1 MAFQT
6 GTQIRPELADADY
19 SGFVNAA
26 NIRAQAM
33 MNLGEQIGGGI
44 REYQKNKEIKGEL
57 TGQIEG
63 SLTADPGL
71 LASLQQL
78 NDVSAS
84 VKKMQEGNANKKD
97 LFMIQGAIGSIQ
109 NIKDRQRQAEA
120 QEIEQKIKLAQLK
133 ELEAGRGTG
142 VNLQSPKAYKTPDGK
157 IVYGAFDPSSNQ
169 VLEVGTDRELPPG
182 SLPFSENG
190 SSAGALSGKPVTM
203 AEVEELRNQGYDPT
217 IEFGSDGQPRLTK
230 MSPFSPN
237 GKDADAFYMEGAMK
251 SAGEA
256 FGTAITEWNNDKSF
270 QARQNLRNVNNAF
283 EALASG
289 SADTRTFVD
298 FVPNIGGFR
307 ESARA
312 FLNPTGQG
320 AYDNVVSVVA
330 TTLKEALG
338 AQFTAEE
345 GTRILNASYNPQ
357 LSTEQNLQRL
367 AGIASTI
374 SSTIDAKDAQAK
386 AFFAGEDWRSL
397 PSPKEV
403 FATNLAIYEN
413 VLQDKDR
420 SIGIPAT
427 GSNVPA
433 TRIKSIKTGK

>member
-44 REYQKNKEIKGEL
+44 KEYQKNKTITATSLAQLEALAASNPDAYGAVKSVGGDLSKSISNIEKGDYK
-57 TGQIEG
+57 QR
-63 SLTADPGL
+63 DV
-71 LASLQQL
+71 LAVLGGMQTYV
-78 NDVSAS
+78 ND
-84 VKKMQEGNANKKD
+84 Q
-97 LFMIQGAIGSIQ
+97 
-109 NIKDRQRQAEA
+109 DRQRQAEA

-133 ELEAGRGTG
+133 ELEGGRGTG
-142 VNLQSPKAYKTPDGK
+142 VNLQSPKAYKTPDET
-157 IVYGAFDPSSNQ
+157 IVYGAFDPSSNK
-169 VLEVGTDRELPPG
+169 VLEVGTDRELPSG

-190 SSAGALSGKPVTM
+190 SSAEGQTMTLDQLNQLQDEGMDYTATPMGDGNYRVTK
-203 AEVEELRNQGYDPT
+203 
-217 IEFGSDGQPRLTK
+217 I
-230 MSPFSPN
+230 SPFSQQKGDGN
-237 GKDADAFYMEGAMK
+237 AFQEAAQK
-251 SAGEA
+251 KAGEA
-256 FGTAITEWNNDKSF
+256 FGTAITEWQSGGAF
-270 QARQNLRNVNNAF
+270 QARKNLRSVNNAF

-289 SADTRTFVD
+289 SADTRTFFD
-298 FVPNIGGFR
+298 FVPDIGGFR

-312 FLNPTGQG
+312 FFNPTGQD

-338 AQFTAEE
+338 AQFAEKE

-367 AGIASTI
+367 GGISATI
-374 SSTIDAKDAQAK
+374 SATIEAKDAQAE
-386 AFFAGEDWRSL
+386 AFMKGEDWRSL

-403 FATNLAIYEN
+403 FETNLAIYEN

-427 GSNVPA
+427 GLNVPA

>member
-6 GTQIRPELADADY
+6 GTQIRPELANADY

-133 ELEAGRGTG
+133 ELEGGRGTG
-142 VNLQSPKAYKTPDGK
+142 VNLQSPKAYKTSDGK

-190 SSAGALSGKPVTM
+190 SSAEGQMMTLDQLNQLQDEGMDYTATPMGEGNYRVTK
-203 AEVEELRNQGYDPT
+203 
-217 IEFGSDGQPRLTK
+217 I
-230 MSPFSPN
+230 SPFSQQK
-237 GKDADAFYMEGAMK
+237 GDEDAFQEAAQK
-251 SAGEA
+251 KAGEA
-256 FGTAITEWNNDKSF
+256 FGTAITEWQSGGAF
-270 QARQNLRNVNNAF
+270 QARKNLRSVDNAF

-289 SADTRTFVD
+289 SADTRTFFD
-298 FVPNIGGFR
+298 FVPDIGGFR
-307 ESARA
+307 DSARA
-312 FLNPTGQG
+312 FFNPTGQD

-338 AQFTAEE
+338 AQFTEKE

-367 AGIASTI
+367 AGISATI
-374 SSTIDAKDAQAK
+374 SATIEAKDAQAE
-386 AFFAGEDWRSL
+386 AFMKGGDWRSL

>member
-6 GTQIRPELADADY
+6 GTQIRPELANADY

-33 MNLGEQIGGGI
+33 MNLGEQIGSGI

-120 QEIEQKIKLAQLK
+120 QEVERKIKLAQLK

-142 VNLQSPKAYKTPDGK
+142 VNLQSPKAYKTSDGQ

-190 SSAGALSGKPVTM
+190 SSAEGQMMTLDQLNQLQDEGMDYTATPMGDGNYRVTK
-203 AEVEELRNQGYDPT
+203 
-217 IEFGSDGQPRLTK
+217 I
-230 MSPFSPN
+230 SPFSQQK
-237 GKDADAFYMEGAMK
+237 GDEDAFQEAAQK
-251 SAGEA
+251 KAGEA
-256 FGTAITEWNNDKSF
+256 FGTAITEWQSGGAF
-270 QARQNLRNVNNAF
+270 QARKNLRSVDNAF

-289 SADTRTFVD
+289 SADTRTFFD
-298 FVPNIGGFR
+298 FVPDIGGFR
-307 ESARA
+307 DSARA
-312 FLNPTGQG
+312 FFNPTGQE

-330 TTLKEALG
+330 TTLREALG
-338 AQFTAEE
+338 AAFTEKE

-367 AGIASTI
+367 AGISATI
-374 SSTIDAKDAQAK
+374 SATIESKDAQAE
-386 AFFAGEDWRSL
+386 AFMKGEDWRSL

>member
-6 GTQIRPELADADY
+6 GTQIRPELANADY

-33 MNLGEQIGGGI
+33 MNLGEQIGQGIQKYQQNKQVTAAGLAQLEALTTANQDAYAALKASGGDVSKSMSNI
-44 REYQKNKEIKGEL
+44 EEGNYKQKDVLGVVGAMQTYIGEKQRQQ
-57 TGQIEG
+57 GVR
-63 SLTADPGL
+63 
-71 LASLQQL
+71 LASLKEQQL
-78 NDVSAS
+78 
-84 VKKMQEGNANKKD
+84 AN
-97 LFMIQGAIGSIQ
+97 
-109 NIKDRQRQAEA
+109 E
-120 QEIEQKIKLAQLK
+120 LK
-133 ELEAGRGTG
+133 GGRGTG
-142 VNLQSPKAYKTPDGK
+142 VNLQSPKAYKTPDEK

-169 VLEVGTDRELPPG
+169 VLEVGTDRELPSG

-203 AEVEELRNQGYDPT
+203 AEVEELRSQGYDPT

-237 GKDADAFYMEGAMK
+237 GKDADAFYMEGALK

-312 FLNPTGQG
+312 FFNPTGQG

-338 AQFTAEE
+338 SQFTAEE

-357 LSTEQNLQRL
+357 LSAEQNLQRL
-367 AGIASTI
+367 AGIAATI
-374 SSTIDAKDAQAK
+374 SATIDAKDAQAE

>member
-1 MAFQT
+1 MAFQA
-6 GTQIRPELADADY
+6 GTQIRPELANADY

-63 SLTADPGL
+63 SLTADPSL
-71 LASLQQL
+71 LASLNQL

-97 LFMIQGAIGSIQ
+97 LLMIHGAIGSIQ

-120 QEIEQKIKLAQLK
+120 QEVERKIKLAQLK

-142 VNLQSPKAYKTPDGK
+142 VNLQSPKAYKTSDGQ

-169 VLEVGTDRELPPG
+169 VLEVGTDRKLPPG

-190 SSAGALSGKPVTM
+190 SSAEGQMMTLDQLNQLRDEGMDYTATPTGDGNYRVT
-203 AEVEELRNQGYDPT
+203 Q
-217 IEFGSDGQPRLTK
+217 I
-230 MSPFSPN
+230 SPFSQQK
-237 GKDADAFYMEGAMK
+237 GDADAIYMEGALK

-256 FGTAITEWNNDKSF
+256 FGTAITKWQNGESF
-270 QARQNLRNVNNAF
+270 QARKNLRSVNNAF

-289 SADTRTFVD
+289 SADTRTFFD
-298 FVPNIGGFR
+298 FGPDIGGFR
-307 ESARA
+307 EAARA
-312 FLNPTGQG
+312 FFNPTGQD

-338 AQFTAEE
+338 GAFTEKE

-367 AGIASTI
+367 AGISATI
-374 SSTIDAKDAQAK
+374 SATIDAKDAQAE
-386 AFFAGEDWRSL
+386 AFFAGKDWRSL
-397 PSPKEV
+397 PSPKEI
-403 FATNLAIYEN
+403 FETNLAIYEN

>member
-6 GTQIRPELADADY
+6 GTQIRPELANADY

-84 VKKMQEGNANKKD
+84 VKKMQEGSANKKD
-97 LFMIQGAIGSIQ
+97 LLMIQGAIGSIQ

-133 ELEAGRGTG
+133 ELEGGRGTG
-142 VNLQSPKAYKTPDGK
+142 VNLQSPKAYKTSDGK

-190 SSAGALSGKPVTM
+190 SSAEGQMMTLDQLNQLQDEGMDYTATPMGEGNYRVTK
-203 AEVEELRNQGYDPT
+203 
-217 IEFGSDGQPRLTK
+217 I
-230 MSPFSPN
+230 SPFSQQK
-237 GKDADAFYMEGAMK
+237 GDEDAFQEAAQK
-251 SAGEA
+251 KAGEA
-256 FGTAITEWNNDKSF
+256 FGTAITEWQSGGAF
-270 QARQNLRNVNNAF
+270 QARKNLRSVDNAF

-289 SADTRTFVD
+289 SADTRTFFD
-298 FVPNIGGFR
+298 FVPDIGGFR
-307 ESARA
+307 DSARA
-312 FLNPTGQG
+312 FFNPTGQD

-338 AQFTAEE
+338 AQFTEKE

-367 AGIASTI
+367 AGISATI
-374 SSTIDAKDAQAK
+374 SATIEAKDAQAE
-386 AFFAGEDWRSL
+386 AFMKGGDWRSL

>member
-44 REYQKNKEIKGEL
+44 REYQKNKTITATSLAQLEALAASNPDAYGAVKSVGGDLSKSISNIEKGDYK
-57 TGQIEG
+57 QR
-63 SLTADPGL
+63 DV
-71 LASLQQL
+71 LAVLGGMQTYV
-78 NDVSAS
+78 ND
-84 VKKMQEGNANKKD
+84 Q
-97 LFMIQGAIGSIQ
+97 
-109 NIKDRQRQAEA
+109 DRQRQVEA

-142 VNLQSPKAYKTPDGK
+142 VNLQSPKAYKTPDEN
-157 IVYGAFDPSSNQ
+157 IVYGAFDPSSNK

-190 SSAGALSGKPVTM
+190 SSAEGQMMTLDQLNQLQDEGMDYTATPMGEGNYRVTK
-203 AEVEELRNQGYDPT
+203 
-217 IEFGSDGQPRLTK
+217 I
-230 MSPFSPN
+230 SPFSQQK
-237 GKDADAFYMEGAMK
+237 GDEDAFQEAAQK
-251 SAGEA
+251 KAGEA
-256 FGTAITEWNNDKSF
+256 FGTAITEWQSGGAF
-270 QARQNLRNVNNAF
+270 QARKNLRSVDNAF

-289 SADTRTFVD
+289 SADTRTFFD
-298 FVPNIGGFR
+298 FVPDIGGFR
-307 ESARA
+307 DSARA
-312 FLNPTGQG
+312 FFNPTGQD

-338 AQFTAEE
+338 AQFTEKE

-367 AGIASTI
+367 AGISATI
-374 SSTIDAKDAQAK
+374 SATIEAKDAQAE
-386 AFFAGEDWRSL
+386 AFMKGGDWRSL

>member
-6 GTQIRPELADADY
+6 GTQIRPELANADY

-26 NIRAQAM
+26 SIRAQAM

-133 ELEAGRGTG
+133 ELEGGRGTG
-142 VNLQSPKAYKTPDGK
+142 VNLQSPKAYKTSDGK

-190 SSAGALSGKPVTM
+190 SSAEGQMMTLDQLNQLQDEGMDYTATPMGEGNYRVTK
-203 AEVEELRNQGYDPT
+203 
-217 IEFGSDGQPRLTK
+217 I
-230 MSPFSPN
+230 SPFSQQK
-237 GKDADAFYMEGAMK
+237 GDEDAFQEAAQK
-251 SAGEA
+251 KAGEA
-256 FGTAITEWNNDKSF
+256 FGTAITEWQSGGAF
-270 QARQNLRNVNNAF
+270 QARKNLRSVDNAF

-289 SADTRTFVD
+289 SADTRTFFD
-298 FVPNIGGFR
+298 FVPDIGGFR
-307 ESARA
+307 DSARA
-312 FLNPTGQG
+312 FFNPTGQD

-338 AQFTAEE
+338 AQFTEKE

-367 AGIASTI
+367 AGISATI
-374 SSTIDAKDAQAK
+374 SATIEAKDAQAE
-386 AFFAGEDWRSL
+386 AFMKGEDWRSL

>member
-6 GTQIRPELADADY
+6 GTQIRPELANADY

-33 MNLGEQIGGGI
+33 MNLGEQIGQGIQKYQQNKQVTAAGLAQLEALTTANQDAYAALKASGGDVSKSMSNI
-44 REYQKNKEIKGEL
+44 EEGNYKQKDVLGVVGAMQTYVGEKQRQQ
-57 TGQIEG
+57 GVR
-63 SLTADPGL
+63 
-71 LASLQQL
+71 LASLKEQQL
-78 NDVSAS
+78 
-84 VKKMQEGNANKKD
+84 AN
-97 LFMIQGAIGSIQ
+97 
-109 NIKDRQRQAEA
+109 E
-120 QEIEQKIKLAQLK
+120 LK
-133 ELEAGRGTG
+133 GGRGTG
-142 VNLQSPKAYKTPDGK
+142 VNLQSPKAYKTPDEN
-157 IVYGAFDPSSNQ
+157 IVYGAFDPSSNK
-169 VLEVGTDRELPPG
+169 VLEVGTDRELPSG

-203 AEVEELRNQGYDPT
+203 AEVEELRSQGYDPT
-217 IEFGSDGQPRLTK
+217 IEFGSDGQARLTK

-237 GKDADAFYMEGAMK
+237 GKDEDAFQEAAQK
-251 SAGEA
+251 KAGEA
-256 FGTAITEWNNDKSF
+256 FGTAITEWQSGGAF
-270 QARQNLRNVNNAF
+270 QARKNLRSVDNAF

-289 SADTRTFVD
+289 SADTRTFFD
-298 FVPNIGGFR
+298 FVPDIGGFR
-307 ESARA
+307 DSARA
-312 FLNPTGQG
+312 FFNPTGQD

-338 AQFTAEE
+338 GAFTEKE

-357 LSTEQNLQRL
+357 LSPEQNLQRL
-367 AGIASTI
+367 AGISATI
-374 SSTIDAKDAQAK
+374 SATIEAKDAQAE
-386 AFFAGEDWRSL
+386 AFMKGEDWRSL

>member
-6 GTQIRPELADADY
+6 GTQIRPELANADY

-44 REYQKNKEIKGEL
+44 REYQKNKEITGEL

-120 QEIEQKIKLAQLK
+120 QEVERKIKLAQLK

-142 VNLQSPKAYKTPDGK
+142 VNLQSPKAYKTSDGQ

-190 SSAGALSGKPVTM
+190 SSAEGQMMTLDQLNQLQDEGMDYTATPMGDGNYRVTK
-203 AEVEELRNQGYDPT
+203 
-217 IEFGSDGQPRLTK
+217 I
-230 MSPFSPN
+230 SPFSQQK
-237 GKDADAFYMEGAMK
+237 GDEDAFQEAAQK
-251 SAGEA
+251 KAGEA
-256 FGTAITEWNNDKSF
+256 FGTAITEWQSGGAF
-270 QARQNLRNVNNAF
+270 QARKNLRSVDNAF

-289 SADTRTFVD
+289 SADTRTFFD
-298 FVPNIGGFR
+298 FVPDIGGFR
-307 ESARA
+307 DSARA
-312 FLNPTGQG
+312 FFNPTGQD

-330 TTLKEALG
+330 TTLREALG
-338 AQFTAEE
+338 AAFTEKE

-367 AGIASTI
+367 AGISATI
-374 SSTIDAKDAQAK
+374 SATIEAKDAQAE
-386 AFFAGEDWRSL
+386 AFMKGEDWRSL